1 MSEDD
6 EKLRRVR
13 FYGAH
18 DLAAGWHA
26 PRVVELAA
34 QFDPNH
40 VPTNVVD
47 ILELHNVQ
55 QYLEHRLL
63 PISCTEK
70 ERDQLV
76 ARAPQI
82 RSAVA
87 RFFSTVDSS
96 NFAAIVAD
104 VDHEYHGDLLDL
116 LGRNKAFERCD
127 SATALLALKKA
138 GVHLGEMLAS
148 RNLVQ
153 AYDGDMRDEL
163 LASPRGAEYLVR
175 KYLEKDA
182 RGATHLPQSFTPI
195 DARNLLERYI
205 DSEDANLNYVR
216 LIANAND
223 HAQAGIDAKLK
234 LRAKRRADAL
244 NAKIF
249 DGNEGYKTGCEVSIS
264 DDQVEPVVLE
274 VDSSDGSVWR
284 YTYSSRW
291 LEETSDNPSIF
302 NNFQHLFEFADRHVL
317 LTLPSYPARLGVMER
332 TMGLTGSTEYKVGA
346 AFQAVDMSSL
356 LQTFMYLR
364 FLESHDVV
372 LEQVISWFFQTCLV
386 EEFGISNFSFTPS
399 SGGTSYLQKV
409 RHLFAEME
417 SVANQFGLFVENGEL
432 DRDLLT
438 IGSEQVRYKE
448 IPSLLDGKYLYP
460 SEGQEIAGILHLLF
474 SDHSMLNYIDER
486 LQADNAAGLLVK
498 NQVAYEDLHDSQK
511 SNIDHLIQIGILEN
525 TGARVQFANL
535 EQVLIL
541 RSLFDTQAANY
552 YHLSK
557 KGRTEAEAMVA
568 RGWVTRRSSLLTE
581 AEGDYFN
588 YFLNRVGFSNGPN
601 LRNRYLHGSQAS
613 ADSDDAHFNTYI
625 TALRLTVALV
635 IKINDDLC
643 LLAAENSDSED
654 LSEGS
659 SEDGEARAVDHE
671 ERPR

>member
-1 MSEDD
+1 MSEED

-13 FYGAH
+13 FFGAH

-34 QFDPNH
+34 QFDPKH
-40 VPTNVVD
+40 APTNVVD

-63 PISCTEK
+63 PNSCTE
-70 ERDQLV
+70 EESNQLV

-87 RFFSTVDSS
+87 RFFTAVDGS
-96 NFAAIVAD
+96 NFAAIVSE

-127 SATALLALKKA
+127 SVTALPALKEA

-148 RNLVQ
+148 RSLMR
-153 AYDGDMRDEL
+153 AYETEMRDEL
-163 LASPRGAEYLVR
+163 LASPRGGEYLVR
-175 KYLEKDA
+175 NYLEKDA
-182 RGATHLPQSFTPI
+182 RGAIHLPRSFTPM

-234 LRAKRRADAL
+234 LRAKRRSDEL

-249 DGNEGYKTGCEVSIS
+249 DQNEGFKTGCEVSIS
-264 DDQVEPVVLE
+264 DDQDEPVVLE

-291 LEETSDNPSIF
+291 LEETSDNPSIL
-302 NNFQHLFEFADRHVL
+302 NNFQHLFEFADREVL
-317 LTLPSYPARLGVMER
+317 LTLPSYPVRLSVMER
-332 TMGLTGSTEYKVGA
+332 MMGLTGNSEYKVGVA
-346 AFQAVDMSSL
+346 AQTVDMSSL
-356 LQTFMYLR
+356 LQTLMYLR
-364 FLESHDVV
+364 FLESRDVD
-372 LEQVISWFFQTCLV
+372 LEQVISWFFETYLV

-399 SGGTSYLQKV
+399 GGGASYLQKV

-432 DRDLLT
+432 DRELLT

-448 IPSLLDGKYLYP
+448 IPSLLDGKYAYP
-460 SEGQEIAGILHLLF
+460 SDGQEITGILHLLF
-474 SDHSMLNYIDER
+474 SDQSMLNYIDER
-486 LQADNAAGLLVK
+486 LRSDNAAGLLLK
-498 NQVAYEDLHDSQK
+498 SQVAYGDFHDYQK
-511 SNIDHLIQIGILEN
+511 ANIDI
-525 TGARVQFANL
+525 
-535 EQVLIL
+535 
-541 RSLFDTQAANY
+541 
-552 YHLSK
+552 
-557 KGRTEAEAMVA
+557 
-568 RGWVTRRSSLLTE
+568 
-581 AEGDYFN
+581 
-588 YFLNRVGFSNGPN
+588 
-601 LRNRYLHGSQAS
+601 
-613 ADSDDAHFNTYI
+613 
-625 TALRLTVALV
+625 
-635 IKINDDLC
+635 
-643 LLAAENSDSED
+643 
-654 LSEGS
+654 
-659 SEDGEARAVDHE
+659 
-671 ERPR
+671 